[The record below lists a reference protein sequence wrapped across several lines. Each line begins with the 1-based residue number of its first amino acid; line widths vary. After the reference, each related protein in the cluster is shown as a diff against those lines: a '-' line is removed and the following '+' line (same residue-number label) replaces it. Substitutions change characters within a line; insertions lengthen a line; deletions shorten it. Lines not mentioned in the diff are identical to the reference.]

1 MNIIIDNVDISMGL
15 LSPFTS
21 PDMAFWSPA
30 IFWFVAVNA
39 ILTGLFTLVVIVGGF
54 FDLRFLFRSLNE
66 EEIDVTDDG
75 RVTPDS
81 PAGTAVRHASAE

>member
-1 MNIIIDNVDISMGL
+1 MNVSMDGIDISMGL

-21 PDMAFWSPA
+21 PDLAFWSPV

-54 FDLRFLFRSLNE
+54 FDLRFLFSALNSGD
-66 EEIDVTDDG
+66 IDETDDG
-75 RVTPDS
+75 RVAPDR
-81 PAGTAVRHASAE
+81 PAEHT